1 MHKIASERVSGN
13 ARKVPHYDPD
23 PEPIKF
29 GQQIVLRTQTP
40 VPAAVLARLHSL
52 YKNYS
57 TVATELLATVMQGDE
72 TDFRNSYYRY
82 VIRNIFEQKIEK
94 EAVLA
99 GIFPTFHPQTNLTD
113 ELLERFFAI
122 YGVAQG
128 ANREL
133 LGEAGD
139 LDNDL
144 VDIWC
149 KDLKCSFNS

>member
-1 MHKIASERVSGN
+1 MLT
-13 ARKVPHYDPD
+13 KVT
-23 PEPIKF
+23 
-29 GQQIVLRTQTP
+29 R
-40 VPAAVLARLHSL
+40 
-52 YKNYS
+52 
-57 TVATELLATVMQGDE
+57 
-72 TDFRNSYYRY
+72 
-82 VIRNIFEQKIEK
+82 KIEK

-139 LDNDL
+139 LDDDL

-149 KDLKCSFNS
+149 KDLNCSFNP